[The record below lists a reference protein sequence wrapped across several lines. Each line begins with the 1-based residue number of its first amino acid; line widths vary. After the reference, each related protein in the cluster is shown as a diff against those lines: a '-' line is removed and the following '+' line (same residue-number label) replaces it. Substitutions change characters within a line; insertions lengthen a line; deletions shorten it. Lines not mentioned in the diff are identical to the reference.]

1 LQIGVYNHRFAK
13 DFNAMDETL
22 KKFLYAGVGL
32 VTITAEK
39 LQETVDRMV
48 DDGKLSRED
57 GKSMLQEFL
66 TQTEAKK
73 DDWEERLRDFAEN
86 AFERINFVPRSEYEK
101 LEIRVARLEAKIEG
115 ISKQPETSSK
125 PVVKRT
131 VKKIEP

>member
-1 LQIGVYNHRFAK
+1 
-13 DFNAMDETL
+13 MDEML

-48 DDGKLSRED
+48 DDGKLSQED
-57 GKSMLQEFL
+57 GKSMLKEFVA
-66 TQTEAKK
+66 QTEAKRG
-73 DDWEERLRDFAEN
+73 DWEERLREFAETT
-86 AFERINFVPRSEYEK
+86 FERFNFVPKSEFEK
-101 LEIRVARLEAKIEG
+101 LETRVAKLEAKLDG
-115 ISKQPETSSK
+115 MNSDLPEVSSK

>member
-1 LQIGVYNHRFAK
+1 MDLGVYNHRFAK
-13 DFNAMDETL
+13 DFNAMDEML

-39 LQETVDRMV
+39 LQNTVDRMV
-48 DDGKLSRED
+48 DDGKLSQED

-73 DDWEERLRDFAEN
+73 DDWEERVRDFAEN
-86 AFERINFVPRSEYEK
+86 AFERFNFVPRSEYEK
-101 LEIRVARLEAKIEG
+101 LETRVARLEAKIDG
-115 ISKQPETSSK
+115 LSKMPETVSQ

>member
-1 LQIGVYNHRFAK
+1 
-13 DFNAMDETL
+13 ML

-48 DDGKLSRED
+48 DDGKLSQED
-57 GKSMLQEFL
+57 GKSMVKSFL
-66 TQTEAKK
+66 AQTEAKK

-86 AFERINFVPRSEYEK
+86 TFERFNFVPKSEFEK
-101 LEIRVARLEAKIEG
+101 LETRVARLEARLDGLDHQAGSIE
-115 ISKQPETSSK
+115 K